1 MTNVS
6 TQQYAPQYGYE
17 MPPTPPPVRS
27 GDTPGAHANT
37 PDSSADSTPPR
48 PPMGPEQ
55 RGQFSSHSE
64 MVNHPQSQGADAT
77 GQMAELT
84 TKNKELHAK
93 YDALLSKFDPMLR
106 QLNQKIIDLTEHIDA
121 SEKKPKDAPVAPGPQ
136 PENRRGDEQAVAPAE
151 TSRQQTAPGTPPA
164 PDTSNTPVT
173 EPGQSG
179 SLEALTRVTSEF
191 SSKLDELLTKFNS
204 IVETLTNAMNSLV
217 QRVNAMNI
225 PDSQTPPE
233 QADSPQATAA
243 DDVYPQTPIAPQNQP
258 PAQADEPSAP
268 ASGTAEQLSQE
279 NAKLEAQLTKMDGL
293 FQDTIS
299 KLQQQVDNLTRQLQ
313 QQG

>member
-1 MTNVS
+1 MNNVS
-6 TQQYAPQYGYE
+6 NQQYAPQYGYE

-27 GDTPGAHANT
+27 GDTPGPHANT

-55 RGQFSSHSE
+55 RGQFSSHSKI
-64 MVNHPQSQGADAT
+64 VNQPQPQGADAT

-84 TKNKELHAK
+84 NKNKELHAK

-106 QLNQKIIDLTEHIDA
+106 QLNQKIIDLTAHVDA
-121 SEKKPKDAPVAPGPQ
+121 SEKNVKDAPVAPGPQ
-136 PENRRGDEQAVAPAE
+136 PENRRGDDQNVAPPE
-151 TSRQQTAPGTPPA
+151 TPPQQNAPGTPPA
-164 PDTSNTPVT
+164 PDPADTPVT

-191 SSKLDELLTKFNS
+191 SSKLDGLLTKFNS
-204 IVETLTNAMNSLV
+204 IIETLTNTINNLV

-233 QADSPQATAA
+233 QADSPQTTPS
-243 DDVYPQTPIAPQNQP
+243 DDVQPQTPIAPHNQP
-258 PAQADEPSAP
+258 AEADEPSAP
-268 ASGTAEQLSQE
+268 AADTAEKLSQE

-313 QQG
+313 QKG